1 MLKRVAADAIEFREL
16 YFSMDPRF
24 RDWEHE
30 KTIDQVWEG
39 ILSGKTDALEAGDH
53 FRRASIIE
61 VGIAGAWFPLTRKV
75 VLMMQKSLLPG
86 VTTVSGSLAREI
98 NRRVMACAERR
109 IYAGENSPHLQKAF
123 ERHGCKV
130 PVESLDFRYEI

>member
-1 MLKRVAADAIEFREL
+1 MPRGIHGHHVHADSLGETTRRRAFSDQPLRRGSREL
-16 YFSMDPRF
+16 LPTPLNFASSISPWTQDF
-24 RDWEHE
+24 DWEHE
-30 KTIDQVWEG
+30 RTIDQVWQG

-53 FRRASIIE
+53 FRLASIIE

-98 NRRVMACAERR
+98 NRRVMACAER
-109 IYAGENSPHLQKAF
+109 
-123 ERHGCKV
+123 
-130 PVESLDFRYEI
+130 